1 MKNLKNILAATV
13 AAMFTVV
20 CLASCIKVPKIEAGC
35 DKPSITTSI
44 TTTVETTVTAATE
57 TTTSVTTS
65 TEVTTSEII
74 TEIAIETVT
83 ESSKLE
89 EPVTEPQEVIVETES
104 TIQEIVAP
112 VVIEPEYIVY
122 KPSTHYIHRNSC
134 YWAKTGDLI
143 CIENTEGI
151 EARKCTECNPEMD
164 IINEYVEPEPE
175 IVTLSISD
183 YDFTLLCEIVEHE
196 AGSDRIGTWDKAC
209 VAAGVMNRVKDSRF
223 PDTVYGV
230 LTQPKQFEGY
240 YPGCTSYRQGAIDAV
255 NYYLSHPD
263 EFGTINSWYGDG
275 YRNYFSTI

>member
-20 CLASCIKVPKIEAGC
+20 CLASCVKVPKIEADC
-35 DKPSITTSI
+35 DKSSITTSI
-44 TTTVETTVTAATE
+44 TTTVETTVTAETE

-65 TEVTTSEII
+65 AEVTTSEII

-89 EPVTEPQEVIVETES
+89 GPVIEPQEAIVEIEP
-104 TIQEIVAP
+104 TIQEIATP
-112 VVIEPEYIVY
+112 VIIEPEYIVY

-134 YWAKTGDLI
+134 HWTKTGDLI

-151 EARKCTECNPEMD
+151 EARKCTECNPEID

-175 IVTLSISD
+175 IVTLSISN